1 MGRHYSRYLSTL
13 PLEKG
18 LPDHKMGLISETLVG
33 YQVHGHLWERGNEQS
48 HMILLLYSCC
58 ALFATTTDAK
68 QVSLPCLMSLAGAVS
83 SSEEQTKD

>member
-1 MGRHYSRYLSTL
+1 MLLLTFISSFYQSLRMGGGGVVGRHYSRYLSTL

-48 HMILLLYSCC
+48 CVILLLYSY
-58 ALFATTTDAK
+58 
-68 QVSLPCLMSLAGAVS
+68 
-83 SSEEQTKD
+83 

>member
-48 HMILLLYSCC
+48 HVILLLYSY
-58 ALFATTTDAK
+58 
-68 QVSLPCLMSLAGAVS
+68 
-83 SSEEQTKD
+83 

>member
-1 MGRHYSRYLSTL
+1 MGGGGVVGRHYSRYLSTL

-48 HMILLLYSCC
+48 RVILLLYSY
-58 ALFATTTDAK
+58 
-68 QVSLPCLMSLAGAVS
+68 
-83 SSEEQTKD
+83 

>member
-1 MGRHYSRYLSTL
+1 MGRHYYSQYLSTL

-48 HMILLLYSCC
+48 RVILLLYSY
-58 ALFATTTDAK
+58 
-68 QVSLPCLMSLAGAVS
+68 
-83 SSEEQTKD
+83 